1 MTYLNV
7 LPQGDVSEK
16 TKDLTL
22 ISTIFSWTLFI
33 SFMFLLFASTRLFHM
48 SLFVGLIA
56 VTSLSLSGLQN
67 KADKNMILTAI
78 VFASVTLAVVFY
90 YFTLSRTVT
99 DSIEY
104 REKERLVRMENKY
117 KDRIERM
124 REQADKNLDF
134 VKQEREI
141 TAKGRDDAIDER
153 DKLAQKLVRRKKERE
168 YLNKKVKALRDHGF
182 HDTDDD
188 SSESD

>member
-1 MTYLNV
+1 
-7 LPQGDVSEK
+7 
-16 TKDLTL
+16 
-22 ISTIFSWTLFI
+22 
-33 SFMFLLFASTRLFHM
+33 
-48 SLFVGLIA
+48 
-56 VTSLSLSGLQN
+56 
-67 KADKNMILTAI
+67 
-78 VFASVTLAVVFY
+78 
-90 YFTLSRTVT
+90 
-99 DSIEY
+99 
-104 REKERLVRMENKY
+104 
-117 KDRIERM
+117 M